1 MLSAIV
7 LLHSTAAG
15 VQEATT
21 GPFTFSPFLT
31 TLDYLSLYMFILGT
45 VQGLVRPSFH
55 QIRQRTVSGVMPIIH
70 PRSCAQRAKPLLPP
84 TLRLFCWWATS
95 FCASIVCHSCACI
108 ISTTPP
114 AVPSSFF
121 FFSSTLKPHSHFAIS
136 GGCFKPALLQYI
148 NDKKITKNYL
158 YLYIHVSELLWVIQ

>member
-84 TLRLFCWWATS
+84 TLRPFCWWATS

-121 FFSSTLKPHSHFAIS
+121 FFFN
-136 GGCFKPALLQYI
+136 FKTPLPLCHQWGMFQTCSFTVYKWQKKLQ
-148 NDKKITKNYL
+148 KIICICIYTCLSY
-158 YLYIHVSELLWVIQ
+158 YE